1 MGYTSL
7 ISVQVTAKKNYYGKK
22 PELHNVVKRHG
33 RMESKFFAFKNYTM
47 AALAG
52 PTIHHVDLHTF
63 IVEDSFF
70 AKQSQP

>member
-7 ISVQVTAKKNYYGKK
+7 ISVQVTANKNDKKQ
-22 PELHNVVKRHG
+22 ELHNVVKRHG

-52 PTIHHVDLHTF
+52 PTIQHVDLHTF
-63 IVEDSFF
+63 IVEDSFLTADEPF
-70 AKQSQP
+70 